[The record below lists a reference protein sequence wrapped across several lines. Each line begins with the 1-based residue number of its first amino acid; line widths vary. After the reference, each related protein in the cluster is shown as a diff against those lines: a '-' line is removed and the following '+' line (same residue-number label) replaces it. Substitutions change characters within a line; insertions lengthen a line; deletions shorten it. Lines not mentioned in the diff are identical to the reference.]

1 MKKITAL
8 LLVLIMAVSLVAC
21 SFVNIGKGD
30 KDNDKDNDNDKT
42 TAPAAQLPASA
53 LEIAETI
60 WNSYK
65 EESEFNI
72 IGGNAEYHF
81 EQMEKDET
89 YQMPNAP
96 GAYDLTYAE
105 NLANAMAIPTADMEN
120 VVAAATMTHAMN
132 ANIFSCGVFELKEG
146 TDAKAFAEHAKNGI
160 ENNQWMCGAPEK
172 LVIAAFGEKYVLVAF
187 GGEAAVTPFQG
198 DLTAAYADAE
208 LLYTEDLAG

>member
-1 MKKITAL
+1 MKKIIAL
-8 LLVLIMAVSLVAC
+8 LLVMIMAVSLIAC
-21 SFVNIGKGD
+21 GQD
-30 KDNDKDNDNDKT
+30 KKNENTDGEENT
-42 TAPAAQLPASA
+42 PTAPAAQLPASA

-65 EESEFNI
+65 EEDKFSI
-72 IGGNAEYHF
+72 YGGNSEYHF

-89 YQMPNAP
+89 YQMPSAP

-132 ANIFSCGVFELKEG
+132 ANSFSCGVFELKEG

-160 ENNQWMCGAPEK
+160 ENNQWICGAPEK

-187 GGEAAVTPFQG
+187 GGEAAITPFQG
-198 DLTAAYADAE
+198 YLTAAYADAE